1 MRPMKWTGW
10 ALMGLLAIAGTTGWA
25 ESADGNQLDRDQRM
39 RGCSVA
45 TLRGAYGIR
54 MQGTRPS
61 APAGPIEDV
70 VGVIWREYDGRGNFR
85 QIDNVKGAIS
95 GIVLDR
101 PGFGTY
107 TMNEDCTGT
116 TSFQPGPGAT
126 LVESLIV
133 VDGGREVLSVV
144 TSPQPVMVSSV
155 QSRVARVPG
164 W

>member
-1 MRPMKWTGW
+1 MRRMTWMGLTVMGVLTLLGPTGW
-10 ALMGLLAIAGTTGWA
+10 AKG
-25 ESADGNQLDRDQRM
+25 DGRDQLDRDQRV
-39 RGCSVA
+39 RGCSVG

-61 APAGPIEDV
+61 APGGPVEDV

-85 QIDNVKGAIS
+85 QIDNIKGSIS
-95 GIVLDR
+95 GIVADR

-126 LVESLIV
+126 LVESLIA

-155 QSRVARVPG
+155 QTRVARVPG